1 MNSQNKLKL
10 QQQVALIEETA
21 KKYLDSEALERFGNI
36 KMVDPEKALQVA
48 ALIVQNVEVGNLN
61 DVLGDD
67 QFKEVLI
74 KLQGDKREFKFN
86 RK

>member
-61 DVLGDD
+61 NVLGDD
-67 QFKEVLI
+67 QFKKVLI